1 MSSGSGAFLEYL
13 KLLQIDYKIITN
25 LSQIRNHN
33 IKYPIIT
40 IFLIITKL
48 SQKYYKPITNITK

>member
-1 MSSGSGAFLEYL
+1 MSSGSGAFLEYS

-25 LSQIRNHN
+25 LSQIHNNN

-40 IFLIITKL
+40 IFLIIKKQL
-48 SQKYYKPITNITK
+48 QKYYKPITNITK